1 MFRLLPLSVSICG
14 AESIFVS
21 PMQPF
26 SSDESRKLIHKFT
39 RRARRFL
46 VEERGISCE
55 EARATYFA
63 WLLFFCGQ
71 GLSCRRDSTAREY
84 EIVLRSLEQLVPFTE
99 TRFGNESPCWE
110 SKDLVNGIR
119 EIVEQDP
126 LLIGWAYQF
135 WNEDE
140 RDASSWAISRKETK
154 LEESSA
160 LAPSTQLF
168 TESYMTEYISRR
180 CLSLVGTSDTPG
192 VLDILDPACGTGHFL
207 VGALRCVVGNAE
219 ATRRYG
225 EDITTLVAGLYGCD
239 VDPFAVAVC
248 RGILLLEAYRLGVT
262 ELDSIARSV
271 CATVQVCDSLHGT
284 LDRDSSCSIFTRQY
298 RCVMT
303 NPPYIGRRK
312 LPTDTRGFLDLH
324 YPDTSMD
331 LCAAFM
337 ERCIELVAPGGALG
351 LVTVDKWLRLKG
363 YERLRVGGA
372 YFGGLYRV
380 FSIDSIC
387 EMGNRAFSAL
397 ADLHDGVGI
406 VLLTATKQAA
416 APAHLFDFISCVS
429 ERTPHEKALKL
440 SSAREEPG
448 EGVEKVPQE
457 SLVSGTRADNFL
469 LVGTLPKALLLSARH
484 VRECADVV
492 VGLQTSDDRRFVRY
506 YWSVPPDGERYK
518 VHSKGGGYGRWFGFN
533 RYLLDWGAGE
543 DIFRA
548 DPKSGI
554 NVEEWFSKPGWT
566 YTWFANGALGL
577 RYKERGW
584 SFGRAAASG
593 FFPRDDRLVAFL
605 NSRLGS
611 LAVRC
616 VGGKAQLPE
625 GVVRKLPLPESL
637 ESLDANL
644 VRSAVELKRVLVQTD
659 PTDITFGPARITD
672 PLEFF
677 RVQALLLLVEGT
689 LEDQSLI
696 AAQAS
701 IKERERIS
709 SIIAPPVAWNPQS
722 SCGED
727 DLFWDERWGSL
738 RQALA
743 LRHGNVGNARS
754 PRESE
759 CVIEEHLLG
768 KKPLPKFQIG
778 LPSMLPLEALC
789 QAYSLHPIDA
799 WIAIRDV
806 CARSEAVRSAI
817 GSQFARVRIL
827 EVVLEALGHRWWGDA
842 RPFEPLSQGECSLS
856 SIAERLRQ
864 ENSLKEWRSL
874 LGIDLSEWLL
884 RDFIAWQEKLF
895 LKVPLILNG
904 RHVDTFRHA
913 WTANEFQLSMVD
925 ARASWN
931 ALG

>member
-1 MFRLLPLSVSICG
+1 MPFLHVSIRG
-14 AESIFVS
+14 AEFIFARL
-21 PMQPF
+21 MQPF
-26 SSDESRKLIHKFT
+26 SSDDSRKLLHKFT
-39 RRARRFL
+39 RRARRCL
-46 VEERGISCE
+46 VEERGVSCE
-55 EARATYFA
+55 EARATYFS
-63 WLLFFCGQ
+63 WLLFFCAH

-84 EIVLRSLEQLVPFTE
+84 EIVLRSLEQVVPFTE

-180 CLSLVGTSDTPG
+180 CLSLVGASDTQG
-192 VLDILDPACGTGHFL
+192 GLDILDPACGTGHFL
-207 VGALRCVVGNAE
+207 VGAIRCAVGKA
-219 ATRRYG
+219 ASTRLHE
-225 EDITTLVAGLYGCD
+225 EDLTTLFAGLHGCD

-248 RGILLLEAYRLGVT
+248 RGIILLEAYRLGAT
-262 ELDSIARSV
+262 QLESIARSV

-284 LDRDSSCSIFTRQY
+284 LDRDSSCSIFSRQY
-298 RCVMT
+298 RCVIT

-312 LPTDTRGFLDLH
+312 LPNETRGFLDLH
-324 YPDTSMD
+324 YVDTSMD

-363 YERLRVGGA
+363 YERLRTGGSH
-372 YFGGLYRV
+372 FGGLYKV
-380 FSIDSIC
+380 LSLDSIC
-387 EMGNRAFSAL
+387 EMGHRAFSAL

-406 VLLTATKQAA
+406 ALLTATKQA
-416 APAHLFDFISCVS
+416 PGPDHLFNFISCVG
-429 ERTPHEKALKL
+429 ERTLNEKANKL
-440 SSAREEPG
+440 SSASEEIG
-448 EGVEKVPQE
+448 LGVEKVPQKE
-457 SLVSGTRADNFL
+457 LVSGAQADNFL
-469 LVGTLPKALLLSARH
+469 LVGTLPKALLLHARQ

-506 YWSVPPDGERYK
+506 YWSVPPDRERYK

-543 DIFRA
+543 EIFRA

-554 NVEEWFSKPGWT
+554 SVEEWFSKPGWT

-593 FFPRDDRLVAFL
+593 FFPRDERLVAFL
-605 NSRLGS
+605 NSRVGS
-611 LAVRC
+611 LAIRC

-637 ESLDANL
+637 ESLDADL
-644 VRSAVELKRVLVQTD
+644 VRAAVELKRALVQTD

-672 PLEFF
+672 PLEFV

-689 LEDQSLI
+689 LEAQSLV

-709 SIIAPPVAWNPQS
+709 SIIAPPVAWNRQS

-727 DLFWDERWGSL
+727 DLFWSERWGSL
-738 RQALA
+738 RQAVSPK
-743 LRHGNVGNARS
+743 HEQVGKARS
-754 PRESE
+754 FRDIELI
-759 CVIEEHLLG
+759 VEEHLSGQKALSSA
-768 KKPLPKFQIG
+768 QIG
-778 LPSMLPLEALC
+778 LPSMMPLEALC

-806 CARSEAVRSAI
+806 CARSEGARSSMGAR
-817 GSQFARVRIL
+817 FARVRIL
-827 EVVLEALGHRWWGDA
+827 EVVLDELGHRWWGDD
-842 RPFEPLSQGECSLS
+842 RPFESLSRGECSFS
-856 SIAERLRQ
+856 SIVERLTQ
-864 ENSLKEWRSL
+864 EHSSKEWRSL
-874 LGIDLSEWLL
+874 LGIDLSEWL
-884 RDFIAWQEKLF
+884 RSGFIAWQERLL
-895 LKVPLILNG
+895 LKVPLILTG
-904 RHVDTFRHA
+904 RHGDSFRHA
-913 WTANEFQLSMVD
+913 WAVNESQLSMVD